1 MSKKIIIGAGLA
13 GMAAALTAAK
23 KITSYISFLHCLPSN
38 PSPSWP
44 KVVLTAR

>member
-23 KITSYISFLHCLPSN
+23 KSHRISRFY
-38 PSPSWP
+38 
-44 KVVLTAR
+44 TAFRAIPVRHGRRWY